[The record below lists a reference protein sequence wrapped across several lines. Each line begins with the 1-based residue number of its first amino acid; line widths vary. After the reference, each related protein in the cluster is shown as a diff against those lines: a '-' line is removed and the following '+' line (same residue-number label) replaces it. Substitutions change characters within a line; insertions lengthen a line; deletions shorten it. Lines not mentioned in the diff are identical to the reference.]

1 METRLDRYRKE
12 RRQNFF
18 KFIKLIVILLLI
30 TSFSFLVFKVNE
42 TIIKLNVLENTEL
55 FTIDI
60 PNRVLSL
67 LGKNYIIKN

>member
-60 PNRVLSL
+60 PNRVLSF